1 MEAFLIARVTGYEV
15 VLRET
20 TEADWT
26 KAISVGDVTTVT
38 LDISKDNVQM
48 GIRAVDENGNRSP
61 VAFPQV
67 VG

>member
-1 MEAFLIARVTGYEV
+1 M
-15 VLRET
+15 LRET

-26 KAISVGDVTTVT
+26 KAISVGNVTTVT
-38 LDISKDNVQM
+38 LDISKDSVQM
-48 GIRAVDENGNRSP
+48 GIRAVDENGIRSP